1 MPVVSWV
8 VSKGPH
14 DFTKKNESGRVIP
27 EKETQADTLSSQ
39 ASSQLCAMLIRL
51 TFVRFFEIRK

>member
-51 TFVRFFEIRK
+51 TFVRFF